1 MTSKSALE
9 KETTQFEGAYWR
21 DDDARGGGGF
31 PWDFLVGV
39 YSPVLEIM
47 TLFLTEKCHFP
58 HPFLDLASKIHTL
71 FQIWR
76 WSQNATLHYMFT

>member
-1 MTSKSALE
+1 MRAL
-9 KETTQFEGAYWR
+9 TGGMLMPEGE
-21 DDDARGGGGF
+21 GGL

-58 HPFLDLASKIHTL
+58 HPFSDLASKIHTL

>member
-1 MTSKSALE
+1 MRAL
-9 KETTQFEGAYWR
+9 TGGMLMPEGE
-21 DDDARGGGGF
+21 GGF
-31 PWDFLVGV
+31 SWDFLVGV

-58 HPFLDLASKIHTL
+58 HPFSDLASKILTL

-76 WSQNATLHYMFT
+76 WSQNAPLHVYIKQRICHHCIKKIS